1 MSVQTEFLHS
11 FAQALSAL
19 ALYPDGHASRHRALD
34 HVYEKTLSLLE
45 EDSAPSFSFVGDDVV
60 SGSVPMRE
68 MRGWE
73 WSQKLAGVGVQRL
86 EFDQTITQDELEVVI
101 EEMIQRLAHRYVDS
115 TEARQTQRRSMKFG
129 EIGLKGE
136 KAGAS
141 EISTATIAFTLSE
154 ESEAVRW
161 MHDEL
166 AEEHELPIA
175 EAEAVVRSLSVAM
188 HGQQQMMVP
197 LLEIREYDEYTV
209 THSLN
214 VSTLTMAL
222 AEWLGM
228 GARDVRA
235 FGVAGLMHDL
245 GKVKIPRDILNK
257 TGKLTESE
265 RAVMHEHP
273 AAGARTILASEDNL
287 DLAAVVA
294 YEHHIMI
301 DGGGYPSFQFPRDC
315 HQASKLVHVC
325 DVYDALR
332 TDRPYRDAWPS
343 KRVLSHLEERAGTEF
358 DRDIAQAF
366 TSMMKVWEPNVA
378 RVGQDEALP
387 SS

>member
-1 MSVQTEFLHS
+1 MSAPTEFLHS

-19 ALYPDGHASRHRALD
+19 ALYPDGHVSRQRALD
-34 HVYEKTLSLLE
+34 HVYQKARNLLE
-45 EDSAPSFSFVGDDVV
+45 EDSAPYFSFIGDDVV
-60 SGSVPMRE
+60 YGNVPMRE
-68 MRGWE
+68 MRGWD
-73 WSQKLAGVGVQRL
+73 WSQKLADVGVQRL
-86 EFDQTITQDELEVVI
+86 EYDQTIIQDELEVVL
-101 EEMIQRLAHRYVDS
+101 EEIVERLGHRYASS
-115 TEARQTQRRSMKFG
+115 TEARQTQRRSMKYG
-129 EIGLKGE
+129 EIGLKGDE
-136 KAGAS
+136 AGDS

-188 HGQQQMMVP
+188 HGEQQMMLP
-197 LLEIREYDEYTV
+197 LLKMREHDEYTV

-245 GKVKIPRDILNK
+245 GKVKIPKDILNK
-257 TGKLTESE
+257 SGKFTESE
-265 RAVMHEHP
+265 LAVMNEHP
-273 AAGARTILASEDNL
+273 AAGARIILASQDNL

-301 DGGGYPSFQFPRDC
+301 DGGGYPSLQFPRDC

-332 TDRPYRDAWPS
+332 TNRPYRGAWPAD
-343 KRVLSHLEERAGTEF
+343 RVLRFLRGRVDTEF

-366 TSMMKVWEPNVA
+366 TRMMEVWEPNIA
-378 RVGQDEALP
+378 RVHQEEALP